1 MPWEHSN
8 VNARCTADALRVAR
22 IALHA
27 VSADGASR
35 CRGGRSWGGLPR
47 RPPAPSLALEESR
60 FAEADELRSSLRR
73 YDSFCL
79 NQEEESPDPAMRRE
93 LARFLHRYFPHPAPW
108 ELPEGPDGP
117 SDSVP

>member
-1 MPWEHSN
+1 MPCEWRGSL
-8 VNARCTADALRVAR
+8 CTPCQRTGRAGAEE
-22 IALHA
+22 
-27 VSADGASR
+27 DG
-35 CRGGRSWGGLPR
+35 RGGGLPR

-79 NQEEESPDPAMRRE
+79 NQEEESPDAAMRRE